1 MLSFL
6 ISLLAFAFVITVLV
20 FIHELGHYL
29 AARSVGMRVEKFS
42 VGFPPRFLSFTSKP
56 KGWDFKLFF
65 YKKNEH
71 GKLIWAP
78 VYNKFISSPKKKGTN
93 TEYCLALL
101 PLGGY
106 VKVSGIL
113 DESMDPNST
122 GADYEYQ
129 SKKTWQKLWFTSA
142 GVIFNFILSFIILAF
157 IYMSSGYST
166 NKIGGTIESVEV
178 TQLENIEISLSDNK
192 FKKLDL
198 KDSFTT
204 NIIYS
209 PDTRIDT
216 INDVVRIDKGK
227 TNLVLHNLKEKNI
240 GKIRFKLPDGIN
252 KIDSIIIANDK
263 ISIEKINDEKSL
275 FEFEVLGDNKILSN
289 PFLGLVTIYHNQVKY
304 ENSPAFQVG
313 LKKGDRI
320 ISIDGEDVS
329 YFTGVQNTLSE
340 KAETDFVL
348 AIENCLKNINN
359 NEYCIRECGEN
370 ISAEECTK
378 CRQNFYQNCPYDLVN
393 NSAKIQFELVDNLGN
408 TKTLNL
414 KPKLYNQYNVYKDL
428 ESKYK
433 IGFYPDTE
441 KLGFFESFYRSGYE
455 VIYSKNFGILT
466 TFKNIFCLITGQL
479 SLDLM
484 SGPIGIAKISGEVAS
499 SGEGWFLSL
508 IQLMAFLSISLGVIN
523 ILPLPGL
530 DGGHALIA
538 IIEKIKGGRL
548 SAKLQVRI
556 QQIGMLMLMTLFV
569 IIIFKDLLKI
579 F

>member
-42 VGFPPRFLSFTSKP
+42 VGFPPRFLSFTSKR

-166 NKIGGTIESVEV
+166 NKIGGTLESVEI

-198 KDSFTT
+198 KDSFIT

-209 PDTRIDT
+209 PDTRIDA
-216 INDVVRIDKGK
+216 INGVVGFDERK
-227 TNLVLHNLKEKNI
+227 TNLVLQNLTEKNI
-240 GKIRFKLPDGIN
+240 GKIRFKLPDIIN
-252 KIDSIIIANDK
+252 KIDTIIIANDE
-263 ISIEKINDEKSL
+263 ISIEKINDEKNS
-275 FEFEVLGDNKILSN
+275 FEFEVSGDNKILSN
-289 PFLGLVTIYHNQVKY
+289 PYVDLVTIYHNQVKY
-304 ENSPAFQVG
+304 KKSPAFQIG

-320 ISIDGEDVS
+320 ISIDGEDVN
-329 YFTGVQNTLSE
+329 YFTDVQSILSKKALNDSIEKKINQLNFKVLDKFGINKTFQVIPELSE
-340 KAETDFVL
+340 NYNHLQQLE
-348 AIENCLKNINN
+348 
-359 NEYCIRECGEN
+359 
-370 ISAEECTK
+370 
-378 CRQNFYQNCPYDLVN
+378 
-393 NSAKIQFELVDNLGN
+393 KI
-408 TKTLNL
+408 
-414 KPKLYNQYNVYKDL
+414 
-428 ESKYK
+428 YK
-433 IGFYPDTE
+433 IGAYFDTE

-466 TFKNIFCLITGQL
+466 TFKNIFYLITGQL

-499 SGEGWFLSL
+499 SGEGWFLNL

-538 IIEKIKGGRL
+538 IIEKIKGGKL

-556 QQIGMLMLMTLFV
+556 QQLGMLMLMTLFI